1 MQNLFSKLFLFTC
14 IIFSNL
20 SLLFSQEGVVLNGQA
35 SYYHDKFDGRMTAS
49 GEVFDQDGMTC
60 AHKTLDFGTIL
71 KVTNLENN
79 LSVTVRVND
88 RGPFVEGRIVDLTK
102 AAAQKIGLYEM
113 GVCNAKVEIISG
125 TDQIA
130 SQPTPQSN
138 EPVGTTT
145 VILPKEPSTKP
156 VVVNEPVDFK
166 SFTYRISVNKD
177 SISGFTIQ
185 LGAFTKIENT
195 FKLAEELHSKGFN
208 ETFLYKSVTNGN
220 EYYRILY
227 GDFLSGASAKL
238 FQSQLLDAG
247 YKGIL
252 VVP

>member
-1 MQNLFSKLFLFTC
+1 MQNPFTKFLF
-14 IIFSNL
+14 IILLVL
-20 SLLFSQEGVVLNGQA
+20 SPCTVSFGQSEILEGQV

-49 GEVFDQDGMTC
+49 GEVFDQEGMTC
-60 AHKTLDFGTIL
+60 AHKTLDFGTML

-113 GVCNAKVEIISG
+113 GVCNATVEILSG
-125 TDQIA
+125 EQPIA
-130 SQPTPQSN
+130 TTAEPKTN
-138 EPVGTTT
+138 EPTGTTT
-145 VILPKEPSTKP
+145 IILPKEPTTKP
-156 VVVNEPVDFK
+156 IVQKEPVDFS

-177 SISGFTIQ
+177 SISGYSIQ
-185 LGAFTKIENT
+185 LGAFSKIENA

-220 EYYRILY
+220 EFYRILY
-227 GDFLSGASAKL
+227 GDFLSGTSAKV
-238 FQSQLLDAG
+238 FQTQLSEAG
-247 YKGIL
+247 YQGIL

>member
-1 MQNLFSKLFLFTC
+1 MQNLFPKLFFFTC
-14 IIFSNL
+14 LIFSNL

-71 KVTNLENN
+71 KITNLENN

-113 GVCNAKVEIISG
+113 GVCNAKVEIISIN
-125 TDQIA
+125 DQIA
-130 SQPTPQSN
+130 SLPPPQNN
-138 EPVGTTT
+138 EIIGTTT
-145 VILPKEPSTKP
+145 VILPKEPAPKP
-156 VVVNEPVDFK
+156 VVQNEPVDFK

-185 LGAFTKIENT
+185 LGAFTKIENA

-238 FQSQLLDAG
+238 FQNQLLEAG